1 MSNIELLKPREVD
14 LLLRYPPGRTARLA
28 RDGRIPCIRLPDGEI
43 RIDADEI
50 RRMLVTV
57 AEGEKAHA

>member
-14 LLLRYPPGRTARLA
+14 VLLRYPPGRTAKLA
-28 RDGRIPCIRLPDGEI
+28 RAGRIPCIRLPDGEI

-50 RRMLVTV
+50 KRLLAT
-57 AEGEKAHA
+57 AADGEKAHA

>member
-1 MSNIELLKPREVD
+1 MCNIELLKPREVD
-14 LLLRYPPGRTARLA
+14 LLLRYPPGRTAKLA
-28 RDGRIPCIRLPDGEI
+28 RAGRIPFIRLPDGEI

-50 RRMLVTV
+50 KRLLVTA